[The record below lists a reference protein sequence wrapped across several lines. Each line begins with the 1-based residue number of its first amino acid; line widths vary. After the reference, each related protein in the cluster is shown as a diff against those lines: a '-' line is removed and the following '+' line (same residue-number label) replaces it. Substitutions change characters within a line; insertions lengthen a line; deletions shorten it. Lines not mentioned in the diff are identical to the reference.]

1 MLAFHMLYRWVCISP
16 SRGSGE
22 PKEAH
27 SRTLKLYNMISM
39 FLPGVGAADGLTL
52 SKFCIC
58 PSCQLAFLSL
68 SLSLSLPP
76 PPPHSTPCTLG
87 TASLEHSPSEHL
99 AGGGPR
105 DSCPF
110 FYGQPSRPEY
120 SRDILGLTVRPG
132 LAGWGR
138 LGGRLQTV
146 FSSLQGRGWPGT
158 RAVSEVAAKL
168 AGEGTW
174 PHKPRPRLGPRQ
186 QRLGRGCEG
195 ENLTTCAMSR
205 GGKGARTLRQMILS
219 PSTHTL

>member
-1 MLAFHMLYRWVCISP
+1 M
-16 SRGSGE
+16 
-22 PKEAH
+22 
-27 SRTLKLYNMISM
+27 
-39 FLPGVGAADGLTL
+39 
-52 SKFCIC
+52 
-58 PSCQLAFLSL
+58 
-68 SLSLSLPP
+68 
-76 PPPHSTPCTLG
+76 
-87 TASLEHSPSEHL
+87 

-105 DSCPF
+105 DSCPL

-158 RAVSEVAAKL
+158 RAVSEVVAKL

-186 QRLGRGCEG
+186 QRLGCGCEG

-205 GGKGARTLRQMILS
+205 DGKGARTLRQMITVTHPHSSYLS
-219 PSTHTL
+219 SVSPFLYPHDASALGHPIHPMPAAQTLGLVQITKPADT

>member
-1 MLAFHMLYRWVCISP
+1 M
-16 SRGSGE
+16 
-22 PKEAH
+22 
-27 SRTLKLYNMISM
+27 
-39 FLPGVGAADGLTL
+39 
-52 SKFCIC
+52 
-58 PSCQLAFLSL
+58 
-68 SLSLSLPP
+68 
-76 PPPHSTPCTLG
+76 
-87 TASLEHSPSEHL
+87 
-99 AGGGPR
+99 
-105 DSCPF
+105 
-110 FYGQPSRPEY
+110 
-120 SRDILGLTVRPG
+120 
-132 LAGWGR
+132 
-138 LGGRLQTV
+138 

>member
-1 MLAFHMLYRWVCISP
+1 MHVAFHASCISH
-16 SRGSGE
+16 SRDSGE

-39 FLPGVGAADGLTL
+39 FPPGVGAADGLTL
-52 SKFCIC
+52 SKVLCIC

-68 SLSLSLPP
+68 SPP
-76 PPPHSTPCTLG
+76 PPPPPHHSTPCTLG

-99 AGGGPR
+99 AGRGPR
-105 DSCPF
+105 DSCPL

-186 QRLGRGCEG
+186 QRLGVDVRG
-195 ENLTTCAMSR
+195 R
-205 GGKGARTLRQMILS
+205 I
-219 PSTHTL
+219 